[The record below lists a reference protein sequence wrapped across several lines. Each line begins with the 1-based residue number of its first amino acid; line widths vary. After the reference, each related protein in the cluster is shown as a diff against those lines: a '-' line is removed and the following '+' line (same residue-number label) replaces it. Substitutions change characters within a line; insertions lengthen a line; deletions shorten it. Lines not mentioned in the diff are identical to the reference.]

1 MVEYIPDKSLS
12 FWNNQFEQ
20 VSEEELYDH
29 EPELGVSIVTDIL
42 DLSRQPEDKLS
53 FMVNEFIDTS
63 LLLGR
68 KKFCIIFGDDHF
80 RNKYLVLEL
89 LTRNSFVHA
98 FYDSA
103 HVGGWSATTVELC

>member
-12 FWNNQFEQ
+12 FWNNHFEQ
-20 VSEEELYDH
+20 VTEEELYNQ
-29 EPELGVSIVTDIL
+29 EPELDVSVITDIL
-42 DLSRQPEDKLS
+42 DLSKQPENNLS
-53 FMVNEFIDTS
+53 VMVNEFIDTS

-68 KKFCIIFGDDHF
+68 KKFCILFGGDQLK
-80 RNKYLVLEL
+80 NKYLVLEL

-98 FYDSA
+98 FYDCA